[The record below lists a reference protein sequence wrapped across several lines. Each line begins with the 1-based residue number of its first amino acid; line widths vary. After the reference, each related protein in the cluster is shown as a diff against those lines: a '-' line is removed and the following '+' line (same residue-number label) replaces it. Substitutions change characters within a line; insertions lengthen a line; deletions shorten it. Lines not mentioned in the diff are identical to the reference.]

1 MDMNLRQGSRMKNP
15 RLRVQVVL
23 AAMLATASSMA
34 GADAA
39 VHQLLETRCGG
50 DQRVA
55 CGRRSA
61 FNARVAGQA
70 RPGPAGASDG
80 IQ

>member
-1 MDMNLRQGSRMKNP
+1 MNLRQGSRMKNP

-39 VHQLLETRCGG
+39 VHQLLLEDALRLD

-55 CGRRSA
+55 CGKTVRIPMPA
-61 FNARVAGQA
+61 LPA